1 LSGKKN
7 KALTTTNPTVLLYFA
22 LSTSVRPWL
31 PVVTAALAVICGAVY
46 SFRCETVALGQDENR
61 SQHGV
66 WYRKPSPY
74 EYYINTSSSKPD
86 VTDLTDLDWSNNL
99 SGGPGLSSGGD
110 CLDYDDTIV
119 VDGLW
124 KFLRA
129 TTMIILLLGG
139 GWTIWMFLCNTICRY
154 RRDRQ
159 VSMTT
164 WNVQAVVLGAI
175 LMVLQG
181 LGCLFVRT
189 NACESAASEKN
200 CEWST
205 GLRANAAAT
214 ILWIVTAV
222 LALWVGPPAVVAVNR
237 DGVTQ
242 TVTYQRDP
250 VTGQI
255 VEMGAESSN
264 GPSKENA

>member
-1 LSGKKN
+1 
-7 KALTTTNPTVLLYFA
+7 VLLCIA

-31 PVVTAALAVICGAVY
+31 PVVAAALAVTCGAVY

-61 SQHGV
+61 SQNGV
-66 WYRKPSPY
+66 WYM
-74 EYYINTSSSKPD
+74 
-86 VTDLTDLDWSNNL
+86 TDLTDLDWTNNS

-110 CLDYDDTIV
+110 CLAYDDTIA

-129 TTMIILLLGG
+129 TTMIILLVGG
-139 GWTIWMFLCNTICRY
+139 GWTVWLFLCNTVFRY
-154 RRDRQ
+154 RQ
-159 VSMTT
+159 VSKTN
-164 WNVQAVVLGAI
+164 WNVQAVVLGTV

-189 NACESAASEKN
+189 NACESADGEEI

-214 ILWIVTAV
+214 LLWIVTAV
-222 LALWVGPPAVVAVNR
+222 LALWLGPPTAIAVNLG

-255 VEMGAESSN
+255 VETGAESSN
-264 GPSKENA
+264 TPSKENA